1 MIRRCNVT
9 DMNIS
14 TDDFSG
20 ELDEAEIYKNRLPL
34 IGSSILDLG
43 CGSAQHSAAIADLD
57 STIRLT
63 ALEVDK
69 VQHAKNLRSIKKPN
83 IIFKLAGAEQ
93 IPEPDASFD
102 IVMLFKSLH
111 HVPLDFLGQ
120 ALTEIHRVLKPNGLV
135 YISEPIFA
143 GAFNEILRLFHD
155 EQGVRHAAFEAVRE
169 AVADGYFALVE
180 QIFFHAATHFTDFAD
195 FESKIIEA
203 THSEHC
209 LSSAVLA
216 EVKVRMESHKG
227 ADGIRFSSP
236 MRVDLLRKV

>member
-1 MIRRCNVT
+1 MT

-20 ELDEAEIYKNRLPL
+20 ELDEAEIYKDRLPL

-69 VQHAKNLRSIKKPN
+69 VQHAKNLRHIKNPN
-83 IIFKLAGAEQ
+83 IIFKLAGAEK

-111 HVPLDFLGQ
+111 HVPLDLLGQ

-155 EQGVRHAAFEAVRE
+155 EKEVRRAAFEAVRE
-169 AVADGYFALVE
+169 AIADGYFALVE
-180 QIFFHAATHFTDFAD
+180 QIFFHAATHFTDFAE

-203 THSEHC
+203 THSERC
-209 LSSAVLA
+209 LSPAVLT
-216 EVKVRMESHKG
+216 EVKARMESHQT
-227 ADGIRFSSP
+227 ASGIRFSSP

>member
-1 MIRRCNVT
+1 MT

-83 IIFKLAGAEQ
+83 IIFK
-93 IPEPDASFD
+93 
-102 IVMLFKSLH
+102 V
-111 HVPLDFLGQ
+111 
-120 ALTEIHRVLKPNGLV
+120 
-135 YISEPIFA
+135 
-143 GAFNEILRLFHD
+143 
-155 EQGVRHAAFEAVRE
+155 
-169 AVADGYFALVE
+169 
-180 QIFFHAATHFTDFAD
+180 
-195 FESKIIEA
+195 II
-203 THSEHC
+203 
-209 LSSAVLA
+209 
-216 EVKVRMESHKG
+216 
-227 ADGIRFSSP
+227 
-236 MRVDLLRKV
+236 